1 MKFNFVATQNDGRVV
16 KGVRDA
22 ESREEILE
30 FLARNELRPVSV
42 EPARWQNLAIRFA
55 AFGRSITPTD
65 KIFLTKY
72 LALMLRAGT
81 DLFKALDIL
90 IADFKKPAVKFLLM
104 EIRNTLE
111 KGQPFYI
118 TFAKYPKFFSPI
130 FVNLIKAGEISGN
143 LEATF
148 DNLSIM
154 LEKEEDLRR
163 RIRSALIYPILLLI
177 ASSLVLTFLV
187 TFALPRI
194 AEVFLQGGLNPP
206 PFSRAVFTVGL
217 FIARNIVILGT
228 TAIIVALFSFLFF
241 FKTQTGRVLL
251 FRFLSHVPVIS
262 SVIQRVAIQRFAST
276 LGYLLR
282 AGIPIVDA
290 LDLTATAI
298 GHERMAVALRRIAHE
313 GVARGLTIGDA
324 FRKETDFPLVITNL
338 IAVSEKAGH
347 LDEILFTLSTFYESE
362 IDAAIKALV
371 SVIEPAMLVLIGGI
385 VGLIAMSVIVP
396 IYQLVGQ
403 F

>member
-1 MKFNFVATQNDGRVV
+1 MKFNYVATQADGRVV
-16 KGVRDA
+16 KGVREA

-30 FLARNELRPVSV
+30 FLARNELKPVSV
-42 EPARWQNLAIRFA
+42 GPARWQNFTTRFS
-55 AFGRSITPTD
+55 AFGQSITPTD

-90 IADFKKPAVKFLLM
+90 IADFKKQAIKFLLM

-111 KGQPFYI
+111 KGQPFYV
-118 TFAKYPKFFSPI
+118 TFAKYPRFFSPI

-148 DNLSIM
+148 DNLSVM

-163 RIRSALIYPILLLI
+163 RIRSALIYPILLLV
-177 ASSLVLTFLV
+177 ASSLVLTFLI

-194 AEVFLQGGLNPP
+194 VEVFLQGGLEPP
-206 PFSRAVFTVGL
+206 PFSRIVFSVGL
-217 FIARNIVILGT
+217 FLSRNIVVIGTLVVIFLGSS
-228 TAIIVALFSFLFF
+228 IFFL
-241 FKTQTGRVLL
+241 FKTQMGRILF

-262 SVIQRVAIQRFAST
+262 TVIQRIAIQRFAST

-298 GHERMAVALRRIAHE
+298 GNERMAVSLRRIAHE

-338 IAVSEKAGH
+338 VAVSEKAGH

-362 IDAAIKALV
+362 IDAAVKAMV

>member
-1 MKFNFVATQNDGRVV
+1 MKFNYVATQSDGRVV

-22 ESREEILE
+22 ENREEILE

-42 EPARWQNLAIRFA
+42 NPDRWQNLLIKFSG
-55 AFGRSITPTD
+55 FGSSITPTD

-90 IADFKKPAVKFLLM
+90 IDDFKKQSVKFLLI

-111 KGQPFYI
+111 KGQPFYL

-130 FVNLIKAGEISGN
+130 FVNLIRAGEVSGN

-148 DNLSIM
+148 DNLSLM

-177 ASSLVLTFLV
+177 ASTLVLTFLV

-194 AEVFLQGGLNPP
+194 AEVFLQGGLEPP
-206 PFSRAVFTVGL
+206 TFSRVVFNIGL
-217 FIARNIVILGT
+217 FVSRNIVILGT
-228 TAIIVALFSFLFF
+228 LVVVGLASAFLFL
-241 FKTQTGRVLL
+241 FKTQIGRSLT
-251 FRFLSHVPVIS
+251 FRVLSHVPVIS
-262 SVIQRVAIQRFAST
+262 LVIQRISIQRFAST

-282 AGIPIVDA
+282 AGIPIIDA

-298 GHERMAVALRRIAHE
+298 GHERMAMSLRRIAHE
-313 GVARGLTIGDA
+313 GVARGLTIGEA

-371 SVIEPAMLVLIGGI
+371 SFIEPAMLVLIGGI